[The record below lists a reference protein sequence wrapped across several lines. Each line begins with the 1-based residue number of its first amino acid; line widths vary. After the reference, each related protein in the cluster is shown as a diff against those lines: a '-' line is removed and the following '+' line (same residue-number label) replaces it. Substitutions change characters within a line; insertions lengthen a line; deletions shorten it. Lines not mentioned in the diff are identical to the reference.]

1 MAATLPPPPTTLC
14 FGSFDPS
21 VLDEGDKRQQCSTCA
36 QNAAQVAQLTESL
49 SALSVE
55 KQTVMD
61 SIIASSSRQ
70 IHDLRIQLSS
80 TEIEQR
86 AQHANHLT
94 ELTQLRIDSAAKL
107 REKEREFDALKASY
121 ESKLADMARDAE
133 RSKTDVQKR
142 TTQSSNSEVTRL
154 KTQVKLLTN
163 ELENE
168 KELTTELLKKVN
180 FMTDKCTVLDTVTQE
195 LADIKKQKKVADISS
210 EMLALEI
217 YDLLHVPAALEATRW
232 WLESNFSKMHEA
244 ARDGCVETF
253 ASEAMIILSNWKKGQ
268 LDKLVDKNVRTK
280 IRGVYELYEREKRCE
295 EANNSLAKRLPENAF
310 CIHIHDTL
318 CVNPAHAAVVA
329 HERKQRGTS
338 EIA

>member
-1 MAATLPPPPTTLC
+1 MAATLPPPPTHLC

-21 VLDEGDKRQQCSTCA
+21 VLEAGDKRQQCPTCA

-61 SIIASSSRQ
+61 SIIASSSGQ
-70 IHDLRIQLSS
+70 IHDLRIRLSS
-80 TEIEQR
+80 AEAEQR

-94 ELTQLRIDSAAKL
+94 ELTQLRVDFASKL
-107 REKEREFDALKASY
+107 RDKERELDALKASY
-121 ESKLADMARDAE
+121 ESRLADLARDVE
-133 RSKTDVQKR
+133 RSKSDVQKR
-142 TTQSSNSEVTRL
+142 STQSSNSEVSRL
-154 KTQVKLLTN
+154 KTQVKLLSN
-163 ELENE
+163 ELDNE
-168 KELTTELLKKVN
+168 KELTTELLKKVT
-180 FMTDKCTVLDTVTQE
+180 FMTDKCTALDLVTQE
-195 LADIKKQKKVADISS
+195 LADIKKHKKSADISS

-232 WLESNFSKMHEA
+232 WLENNFSKMHDA

-268 LDKLVDKNVRTK
+268 LDKLVDKNVRAK
-280 IRGVYELYEREKRCE
+280 MRGVYELYEREKMLE
-295 EANNSLAKRLPENAF
+295 DSNNSFAKKLPDNAF
-310 CIHIHDTL
+310 CIHIHDAV

-329 HERKQRGTS
+329 HERKRLLSQL
-338 EIA
+338 